1 LNSTTNSCEAETKPL
16 VSIIVPVYN
25 TERYLKKCVD
35 SILNQTY
42 DNLELFLINDGSTDK
57 SGALCDSFAQS
68 DDRVRVIHKENEGQA
83 IARNC
88 ALDVCNGEYV
98 FFVDSDDYIRQ
109 DAVGLLV
116 ETATQHNADLV
127 LFGFEYDYAKYKKK
141 RLVYENLR
149 TFAKEKLLTEYIVN
163 NGITAALCDKFYK
176 RKFFEELRF
185 PKLRA
190 NEDAYVL
197 PEIFGSA
204 EKAVYLREAL
214 YTQLVRVGSTEQS
227 GFKESKLALLEVAK
241 HKKEYIDA
249 NFPQLSK
256 FIELDYAKTVKGM
269 LSRILSSFS
278 YKKYKE
284 TYLKLL
290 EELKSELENINI
302 STVDQSL
309 YKQLMGCI
317 KHQNIF
323 KLKAR
328 FYGTKRFFIQKL
340 KAFLQ
345 A

>member
-1 LNSTTNSCEAETKPL
+1 MKSATKNFDLEEKPL
-16 VSIIVPVYN
+16 VSVIVPVYN
-25 TERYLKKCVD
+25 TEKYLKKCVN
-35 SILNQTY
+35 SILTQTY
-42 DNLELFLINDGSTDK
+42 ENIELFLIDDGSTDK
-57 SGALCDSFAQS
+57 SGEICDGFAEEDS
-68 DDRVRVIHKENEGQA
+68 RVKVIHKENEGQA
-83 IARNC
+83 VARNC
-88 ALDVCNGEYV
+88 ALDVCKGEYI

-109 DAVGLLV
+109 DAVGRLV
-116 ETATQHNADLV
+116 ETVTQHKADLV
-127 LFGFEYDYAKYKKK
+127 LFGFEYDYVKYKKK

-176 RKFFEELRF
+176 RRLFEELRF
-185 PKLRA
+185 PRLRA

-256 FIELDYAKTVKGM
+256 FIELDYAKTVKRM
-269 LSRILSSFS
+269 LSSILSSFL

-290 EELKSELENINI
+290 EELKSELENKNV
-302 STVDQSL
+302 STIDPIL
-309 YKQLMGCI
+309 YKQLMNCI

-328 FYGTKRFFIQKL
+328 LYGTKRFFIQKV

-345 A
+345 R